1 MVNGEVC
8 VGLFALRDIKKGEEV
23 TFDYNYVR
31 VFGAAAKKCVC
42 GSPNCRG
49 YIGGDPTNSE
59 VIVQDDSDDEYAEPV
74 MICEDRE
81 MNGDWNYIMSNS
93 LHDGENECPNEP
105 PQSIHGIK
113 KLVNAASQF
122 ESTTSETLIQKA
134 GVNSAPADGCLKTST
149 AMGVE
154 DMMVQDQY
162 DPNISVGNIPTSN
175 AAIRPLDANRAA
187 GKCSNTSA
195 SATYKV
201 ECEGVLPGMDCPVQL
216 IDVSL
221 QSEGSTN
228 KAMPSAFPSAQ
239 GSDITT
245 TEAPSKSQPDT
256 VESKR
261 KLKYGTWGKGGNSKD
276 ASRGYLKLLFLTAAS
291 GANGHGEAI
300 QSNRDLS
307 MILDALLKTKS
318 RTVLVDIIN
327 KNGLQMLHNIMKRY
341 RKEFIKTPI
350 LRKLLK
356 VLEYLAVREI
366 LTLEHITG
374 GPPCPGVESFKD
386 SILTLTEHVDKQG
399 LWLLPSAEF
408 HQRLNHGKSSVS
420 YDHWNDRA
428 GKPAEATECFNTQKI
443 ASGTAEASTLDH
455 SFASSFS
462 SGTNGTRTRKRKS
475 RWDNPAEEHLLP
487 KIMTNLLG
495 DGKPNNDEDIPP
507 GFSPPCI
514 DSMVPANASSAAP
527 NRQERD
533 TSINHPFDVV
543 LGDSQQRFIARM
555 PVSYGVPS
563 SVMQQFGVRQ
573 AETAEVWTV
582 APGLPFH
589 PFPPLPPHAR
599 NTGDPPTSAA
609 KCASLSGP
617 AEKSEQVTD
626 NSVAHHSGQKH
637 MTTLSVDP
645 PEINISIAN
654 DRPEF
659 QREGGS
665 SSLGRKYFRQQKW
678 NPSKLVPP
686 WVRMRNSWGYG
697 GNTRNGVPGV
707 CSGNG
712 ANQFRNSYNS
722 EEFNWRGEF

>member
-1 MVNGEVC
+1 
-8 VGLFALRDIKKGEEV
+8 
-23 TFDYNYVR
+23 
-31 VFGAAAKKCVC
+31 
-42 GSPNCRG
+42 
-49 YIGGDPTNSE
+49 
-59 VIVQDDSDDEYAEPV
+59 
-74 MICEDRE
+74 MICAC
-81 MNGDWNYIMSNS
+81 I
-93 LHDGENECPNEP
+93 
-105 PQSIHGIK
+105 
-113 KLVNAASQF
+113 A
-122 ESTTSETLIQKA
+122 
-134 GVNSAPADGCLKTST
+134 
-149 AMGVE
+149 
-154 DMMVQDQY
+154 
-162 DPNISVGNIPTSN
+162 
-175 AAIRPLDANRAA
+175 
-187 GKCSNTSA
+187 
-195 SATYKV
+195 
-201 ECEGVLPGMDCPVQL
+201 
-216 IDVSL
+216 
-221 QSEGSTN
+221 
-228 KAMPSAFPSAQ
+228 
-239 GSDITT
+239 
-245 TEAPSKSQPDT
+245 
-256 VESKR
+256 
-261 KLKYGTWGKGGNSKD
+261 D

-386 SILTLTEHVDKQG
+386 SILTLTEHVDKQVHQIARNFRDR
-399 LWLLPSAEF
+399 WIPRSHRKSCFAETDDWKTEF
-408 HQRLNHGKSSVS
+408 HQRLNHGRSLVS

-428 GKPAEATECFNTQKI
+428 GKPAEATECFSAQKV
-443 ASGTAEASTLDH
+443 ASVTAEASTLDH
-455 SFASSFS
+455 SFASGSS

-475 RWDNPAEEHLLP
+475 RWDNPTEEHLHP

-507 GFSPPCI
+507 GFSPPFI
-514 DSMVPANASSAAP
+514 DSMVPSNVSSAAP
-527 NRQERD
+527 NRLERD

-599 NTGDPPTSAA
+599 NIGDPPTSAA
-609 KCASLSGP
+609 KCTSLSEP
-617 AEKSEQVTD
+617 AEKSEQVTG
-626 NSVAHHSGQKH
+626 NSGAHHSGQKH
-637 MTTLSVDP
+637 VTTHSVDP